1 MESET
6 GKTEQGELELEEPAT
21 MLDNVVFDIVIPLD
35 CEICGER
42 LGVRDVWRK
51 GAWFGRLCPDC
62 EREGRRGV
70 SRSKAPGR

>member
-1 MESET
+1 MESA
-6 GKTEQGELELEEPAT
+6 GKGSESELTLELELELERSKPYR
-21 MLDNVVFDIVIPLD
+21 NLD

-70 SRSKAPGR
+70 ARSKAPV